1 MNGASNSF
9 QDSFSKTFKESL
21 LSFSFNIAGLVA
33 GSIFASQT
41 HIFSLSPWIIAVYP
55 AILSARGMIGGIFT
69 GRLSTAL
76 HLGMV
81 NPRIFGN
88 TRSFYKLIE
97 LVITAN
103 LVTSLFI
110 SSIAMALG
118 FFLWRIE
125 VTDSTSIILSVIA
138 TMALGLTIS
147 FFNILV
153 SFLSFRR
160 RLDPDIIVYPIMST
174 IADIIITG
182 YYVTIIN
189 LFFLFNN
196 IGRTLIISIDIVY
209 LILVS
214 FIFLRN
220 LRDRE
225 FMGNMREIL
234 LTLLIVAFIVNLTGT
249 FLDKIS
255 VIVKSR
261 KEIYTVYPALI
272 DAVGDVGS
280 VVGSIATTRLALGL
294 IDPTIPSIRR
304 IKTQIFSSWVASII
318 IFITLSFL
326 SLLLN
331 GILEV
336 STFIGLTYIL
346 LITNFIAVPIMITIS
361 YIISI
366 LAFKGGFDPDNFV
379 IPIESSLADNVAT
392 IALLLALLLY

>member
-110 SSIAMALG
+110 SSIAIVLG

-125 VTDSTSIILSVIA
+125 VTDSASIILSVIA

>member
-1 MNGASNSF
+1 MNGTSNSF

-110 SSIAMALG
+110 SSIAMTLG
-118 FFLWRIE
+118 FFLWGIE
-125 VTDSTSIILSVIA
+125 VTDSASIILSVIA

-160 RLDPDIIVYPIMST
+160 GLDPDIIVYPIMST

-196 IGRTLIISIDIVY
+196 IGRTLIISIDIIY

-220 LRDRE
+220 LHDRE
-225 FMGNMREIL
+225 FMGNIREIL

-294 IDPTIPSIRR
+294 IDPTISSIRR
-304 IKTQIFSSWVASII
+304 IKTQIFSSWIASII
-318 IFITLSFL
+318 IFVTLSFL

-336 STFIGLTYIL
+336 STFIGHTYIL
-346 LITNFIAVPIMITIS
+346 LITNFIAVPIMIAIS
-361 YIISI
+361 YIISM
-366 LAFKGGFDPDNFV
+366 LTFKGGFDPDNFV
-379 IPIESSLADNVAT
+379 IPIESSLADNVTT